1 MNRVVV
7 VEDEPNIVESLSFIL
22 NQAGY
27 EVVVATDGEA
37 AISLLD
43 KIEASVV
50 VLDVMLPKRSGF
62 EVLKWIRSHNRIAS
76 VPVLILSAKGQQQ
89 DQRTAEALGV
99 DAFITKPF
107 ANRDVMACINRLCNQ
122 SAATS
127 D

>member
-1 MNRVVV
+1 MKRVVV
-7 VEDEPNIVESLSFIL
+7 VEDESNIVESLSFIL
-22 NQAGY
+22 HQAGY

-62 EVLKWIRSHNRIAS
+62 EVLKWIRSHGRISS

-107 ANRDVMACINRLCNQ
+107 ANRDVMACIDRLCNQ
-122 SAATS
+122 PAATS